1 MDVLFQ
7 FSLDGDQDPLQI
19 KAWLNGDE
27 AAISIE
33 GGRTALMLHGEATG
47 SISWPEKWIDLWAPD
62 MIVVCHPAAAKK
74 ANPKYADLIIGE
86 WDGPTGSGPTLDRK
100 FMFVGTLDEVQALCD
115 NGQVS

>member
-33 GGRTALMLHGEATG
+33 GGHTALMLHAEATG
-47 SISWPEKWIDLWAPD
+47 SLSWPEKYIDLWAPS
-62 MIVVCHPAAAKK
+62 MIVVCYPAAAKI
-74 ANPKYADLIIGE
+74 ANPKYAELIIGE
-86 WDGPTGSGPTLDRK
+86 WDEATGSGPTLDRK
-100 FMFVGTLDEVQALCD
+100 FMFVGTLAEVQALCN